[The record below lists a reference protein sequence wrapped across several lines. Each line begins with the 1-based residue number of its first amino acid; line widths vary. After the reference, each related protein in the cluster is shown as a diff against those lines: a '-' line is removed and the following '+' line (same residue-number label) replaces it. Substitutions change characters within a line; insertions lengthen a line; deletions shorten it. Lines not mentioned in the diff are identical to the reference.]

1 MIMALPQNII
11 DVDVAKNRSDAL
23 CLATAKAERIYTIK
37 QSLAQVAK
45 GGKGC
50 LGVLEASG
58 GDERPPT
65 EALTRFK
72 ADFCLVNPRHA
83 REYARATGKLA
94 KTDRVDAEMLARM
107 GRALELQPT
116 PPTPSERVE
125 LTERVEL
132 AERVARRDDL
142 VAMIGAGRNRL
153 GQSHND
159 WIRTQI
165 TSHIKGMVR
174 HRKAVEAEIAKLT
187 AADETLA
194 AGRLCLQSMPGIGPA
209 IAAVIQARLPEL
221 CQLDRRKL
229 AGLAPRATGSGK
241 RRIWGGRADLTRAL
255 YLAGFAASRCDPT
268 LRAYRRKL
276 QAAGKPTKVAI
287 IACARKRRTILAAM
301 MRDQTDYGDK
311 KPA

>member
-1 MIMALPQNII
+1 MTLPQNII
-11 DVDVAKNRSDAL
+11 GVDVAKNWIDVFY
-23 CLATAKAERIYTIK
+23 LAIAKAERIAMTK
-37 QSLAQVAK
+37 QALARFAK
-45 GGKGC
+45 GAKGC
-50 LGVLEASG
+50 LVVLEASG
-58 GDERPPT
+58 GYERPLT

-72 ADFCLVNPRHA
+72 ADFSRVNPRHA

-116 PPTPSERVE
+116 PPTPP
-125 LTERVEL
+125 ERVEL
-132 AERVARRDDL
+132 AELVARRDDL
-142 VAMIGAGRNRL
+142 VAMIGAERNRL
-153 GQSHND
+153 GQSHNA
-159 WIRTQI
+159 WVRTQI
-165 TSHIKGMVR
+165 TSHFNGMVR
-174 HRKAVEAEIAKLT
+174 HRKAVEGEIAKLT

-194 AGRLCLQSMPGIGPA
+194 AGSLRLQSMPGIGPT

-229 AGLAPRATGSGK
+229 ANLAGLAPHATESGQHRSK

-255 YLAGFAASRCDPT
+255 YLAGFVASRCDPT
-268 LRAYRRKL
+268 LRAYRKKL

-287 IACARKRRTILAAM
+287 IACARKLLTILAAM
-301 MRDQTDYGDK
+301 IRDQTDYGDK